1 MTSISLVECRS
12 LINQHLDAGIYKD
25 LALGRLAQV
34 ERMYG
39 TTANLSPDVIANSK
53 SCAKLVASITPFISK
68 FVQKRASVQP
78 KPTATAK
85 MTNKLQKPETA
96 MSQWQATCTDAV
108 SNMAKK
114 MEALITKTDKTS
126 SSCANIIEQLAN
138 KVSETEGKCIAVAE
152 KVGKTCA
159 SASAKPDT
167 KERTPSNSAANKVRS
182 VIDASK
188 VEIEEAIKDVTD
200 AQTEIRVL
208 PQRQQ
213 FDQVASQLERKIQEF
228 DDKWKAANNDKK
240 ARLRLK
246 KYNKLLQPHRT
257 FLDLIPQNVQAT
269 NLTNNIEIGK
279 EMIVLVDKV
288 LEDIASPEAASSATK
303 NVFSKSLACVALND
317 AGTGANCGYPAF

>member
-1 MTSISLVECRS
+1 
-12 LINQHLDAGIYKD
+12 
-25 LALGRLAQV
+25 
-34 ERMYG
+34 
-39 TTANLSPDVIANSK
+39 
-53 SCAKLVASITPFISK
+53 
-68 FVQKRASVQP
+68 
-78 KPTATAK
+78 
-85 MTNKLQKPETA
+85 

-269 NLTNNIEIGK
+269 NLTNNIEI
-279 EMIVLVDKV
+279 EWYLVDKV
-288 LEDIASPEAASSATK
+288 LEDIASPEAASSLQK
-303 NVFSKSLACVALND
+303 RLLKSLACVALND
-317 AGTGANCGYPAF
+317 LGGAIADTQHFEQIIPNIQSSKYLKILCHLSKLLTT